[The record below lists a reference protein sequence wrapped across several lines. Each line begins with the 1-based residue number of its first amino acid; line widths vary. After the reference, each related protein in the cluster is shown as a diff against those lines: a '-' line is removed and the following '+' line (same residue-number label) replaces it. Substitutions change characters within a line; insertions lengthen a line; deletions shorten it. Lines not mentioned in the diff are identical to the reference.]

1 MVSTPSPLTATSS
14 RSSKAGS
21 PTRAPLPLRTTAHR
35 SSVVATLTRP
45 TQPGSAAYRR
55 PAAAAAGASVAAGA
69 AVALVAAAAL
79 LGRRRKRARVVEDVE
94 AGGLGGD
101 DVALLPAAEEETPRR
116 FDMKDV
122 VLGEELGRGGFGV
135 VASATVRLAGGAVA
149 CAAKRERRGRKP
161 RGDNEARIMA
171 RLGVHDNVL
180 GLLGVAEQRTL
191 LFRASTVLL
200 LERASI
206 SLRDALRNG
215 VVDAA
220 AAPRFAE
227 DGAEALAHLALRR
240 VVHRDVKPS
249 NFLVALDGSLKLSDF
264 GSAVVLG
271 GAVDRG
277 GPFRRRGPSSS
288 VVGSVYYVAPELVDD
303 RAFGSAVD
311 VYSFGVTLAALFA
324 APRGDVKALFAAPI
338 AALVASGVVADGE
351 SPAELSRA
359 IAAGSLALALPPS
372 VDAPTARLV
381 RSCVRLRPSARPTA
395 REVADAYK
403 LGRRRSSSDSSGP
416 ERGLAAPPHDYVGAD
431 ALGLARDD
439 DLPRPHALGRLERWA
454 LAGR

>member
-1 MVSTPSPLTATSS
+1 MSLSGCVFEWNTGA
-14 RSSKAGS
+14 AGADDVAAVA
-21 PTRAPLPLRTTAHR
+21 RRLAPREPE
-35 SSVVATLTRP
+35 
-45 TQPGSAAYRR
+45 GRR

-94 AGGLGGD
+94 AGGLGD
-101 DVALLPAAEEETPRR
+101 DDLALLPRNDEAPRR

-161 RGDNEARIMA
+161 RADNEARIMA

-215 VVDAA
+215 AVDAA

-271 GAVDRG
+271 GAADRG
-277 GPFRRRGPSSS
+277 GPCRRRGPSSS

-359 IAAGSLALALPPS
+359 IAAGSLALALPPL

-416 ERGLAAPPHDYVGAD
+416 ERGLAAAPHDYVGAD